1 MPSPL
6 AQSRCFQHVSREAVA
21 RCPECERFYCRECV
35 TEHEGRM
42 ICRTCLDE
50 LLQEQTTAS
59 GGFLKSVGAWF
70 LAGAGYVFVVYVF
83 YEIGRV
89 LLRIPSEFHS
99 GVFFE

>member
-1 MPSPL
+1 MTPSL

-21 RCPECERFYCRECV
+21 RCPECQRFYCRECV

-42 ICRTCLDE
+42 ICRACLDA
-50 LLQEQTTAS
+50 LLLEQTVESSSFFKT
-59 GGFLKSVGAWF
+59 VRAWL
-70 LAGAGYVFVVYVF
+70 LAGCGYVFAVYVF
-83 YEIGRV
+83 YQIGCA